1 MSIARVSTIIFKSQE
16 AAGAAAQFSTSD
28 FPSAQ
33 QFITIQSDGNK
44 LIGIALYENQEAM
57 DNADAARDKLMANP
71 DIISMESAVGTVRIN
86 HTN

>member
-1 MSIARVSTIIFKSQE
+1 
-16 AAGAAAQFSTSD
+16 
-28 FPSAQ
+28 
-33 QFITIQSDGNK
+33 